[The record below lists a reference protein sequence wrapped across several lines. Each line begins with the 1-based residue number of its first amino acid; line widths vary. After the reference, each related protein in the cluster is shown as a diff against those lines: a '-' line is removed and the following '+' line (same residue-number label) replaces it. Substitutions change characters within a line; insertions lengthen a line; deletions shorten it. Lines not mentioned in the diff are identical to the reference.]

1 MCGKPKDTANTKNQE
16 NTSTIASEKSQQAK
30 VRQSVEDQAKIKQM
44 QAEREAELRQQ
55 QQQQQ

>member
-30 VRQSVEDQAKIKQM
+30 VRQSVEDQAKIK
-44 QAEREAELRQQ
+44 
-55 QQQQQ
+55 